1 MYSIVSQSFTQRCLK
16 TSSQILCIAVI
27 WRFSLRYSILL
38 YASIT
43 IYLFVSLLMN
53 IGMISSVTNN
63 VAINSLAKT
72 SRSTT
77 HCCMSGNVYLQLG
90 WMVPKMFSKVYHLHS
105 HQQCTTLFI
114 ASHYL
119 VSQNS

>member
-72 SRSTT
+72 SRSIDLKFKLKTT
-77 HCCMSGNVYLQLG
+77 FGVFLLWENQFPG
-90 WMVPKMFSKVYHLHS
+90 WNKYF
-105 HQQCTTLFI
+105 T
-114 ASHYL
+114 
-119 VSQNS
+119 